1 MNYPLLTVVLITV
14 MLTAC
19 KGEGKPGQYP
29 PSLYQEREG
38 ALSDAELE
46 KNKKQAAEKI
56 YPADDPAAPHAK
68 SDKELTTEKLEKA
81 YPSDDPAAPH
91 AKSDKELTTEKVEKA
106 YPADDPAA
114 PHAKS
119 EKELK
124 TDDDDDDDEEA
135 HPAEDKAEP
144 RRGGY

>member
-1 MNYPLLTVVLITV
+1 MKYQLLTIVLITV

-38 ALSDAELE
+38 TLTDAELE
-46 KNKKQAAEKI
+46 KIKIQAAETAAKV
-56 YPADDPAAPHAK
+56 YPADDPVV
-68 SDKELTTEKLEKA
+68 
-81 YPSDDPAAPH
+81 PH
-91 AKSDKELTTEKVEKA
+91 AKSDKELTTEKVEKTDSA
-106 YPADDPAA
+106 EAPKA
-114 PHAKS
+114 PHVKS
-119 EKELK
+119 EEELK
-124 TDDDDDDDEEA
+124 TDDDDDDHH

>member
-1 MNYPLLTVVLITV
+1 MKYQLLTIVLITV

-38 ALSDAELE
+38 TLTDAELE
-46 KNKKQAAEKI
+46 KIKIQAAETAAKV

-81 YPSDDPAAPH
+81 YP
-91 AKSDKELTTEKVEKA
+91 
-106 YPADDPAA
+106 ADDPAA
-114 PHAKS
+114 PHARS
-119 EKELK
+119 EEELK
-124 TDDDDDDDEEA
+124 TGDDDEEEEA
-135 HPAEDKAEP
+135 YPAEDKAEP

>member
-38 ALSDAELE
+38 ILTDTELE
-46 KNKKQAAEKI
+46 NNKKQAAETAASV
-56 YPADDPAAPHAK
+56 YPADDPVVPHAK
-68 SDKELTTEKLEKA
+68 SDKELTEEKLEKI
-81 YPSDDPAAPH
+81 YPSDDPIAPH
-91 AKSDKELTTEKVEKA
+91 AKSDKELTTEKVEKT

-114 PHAKS
+114 PHAES
-119 EKELK
+119 EEEHNAEK
-124 TDDDDDDDEEA
+124 TD
-135 HPAEDKAEP
+135 PVEDPSTP
-144 RRGGY
+144 RGY